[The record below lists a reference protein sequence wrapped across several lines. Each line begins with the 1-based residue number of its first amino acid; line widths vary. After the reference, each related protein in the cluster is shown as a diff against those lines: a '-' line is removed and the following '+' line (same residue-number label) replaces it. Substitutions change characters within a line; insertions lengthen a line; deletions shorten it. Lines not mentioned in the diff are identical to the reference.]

1 MEVSTERPNCKKSG
15 RVWPKDTHYLFSQK
29 SKISSLLFCKTSLAN
44 CFSFITSFFW
54 KEKGNQLLK
63 ISKTFFQD
71 MFSEANLG
79 VELQDKTFDNS
90 CCGSDSLC
98 VCKGFKS
105 QGLLARYGRW
115 ESDDFWFVD
124 KSLIRRIVPSGQ
136 RARSRAVTRLQTQ
149 DSGHSPSCKT
159 HRLQSNID
167 LQRPFLGRA

>member
-1 MEVSTERPNCKKSG
+1 MEVSTERPNCKKSD

-29 SKISSLLFCKTSLAN
+29 SKIYSLLFCKTSLAN

-54 KEKGNQLLK
+54 TEKGNQE
-63 ISKTFFQD
+63 

-98 VCKGFKS
+98 MCKGFKS
-105 QGLLARYGRW
+105 QGLLARYGGW

-124 KSLIRRIVPSGQ
+124 KRLIRRIVPSGQ

-149 DSGHSPSCKT
+149 DSGHSPLFKT
-159 HRLQSNID
+159 LYTSSTLVTHIAVQQQD
-167 LQRPFLGRA
+167 M

>member
-1 MEVSTERPNCKKSG
+1 
-15 RVWPKDTHYLFSQK
+15 
-29 SKISSLLFCKTSLAN
+29 
-44 CFSFITSFFW
+44 
-54 KEKGNQLLK
+54 
-63 ISKTFFQD
+63 
-71 MFSEANLG
+71 MFSEANLW

-105 QGLLARYGRW
+105 QGLLARYGGW

-167 LQRPFLGRA
+167 LQRPFLGRAQQIASICKSRCWDGTKIIPRVRMNHRTSIKCAFAHFDDFFIFKSWLHPPALNWGHYICPLFF